1 MLKRLI
7 LTLFMASAM
16 AVSAVAQTSTSDVSL
31 AGVITKVE
39 RDRIEIRTDNRETRS
54 VSLSSETRYLKWIM
68 AKPWQQDARAD
79 ARSLR
84 PGRRVHVNLDRKR
97 GDPESATTVWI
108 VVGRPG
114 FD

>member
-1 MLKRLI
+1 MLKPWI
-7 LTLFMASAM
+7 LTLSIASAT
-16 AVSAVAQTSTSDVSL
+16 AVSAVAQTSDVRL

-39 RDRIEIRTDNRETRS
+39 GGRIEIRTDNRETRS
-54 VSLSSETRYLKWIM
+54 VSLSSETRYRKWIM

-79 ARSLR
+79 ARALR
-84 PGRRVHVNLDRKR
+84 AGRRVHVDLDRER
-97 GDPESATTVWI
+97 GNPESAQTVWI